1 MKIYIYQIADRSI
14 YIFFIYVSY
23 RLVVTVLSNT
33 PRASWKVKLTGT
45 SPRRARNF
53 ASTICFLSRLF
64 AQNLS
69 GDDGHIRRARGSTR
83 SLHPRRPPRATV
95 RGIKQPARRPA
106 SESSRSAFWYDA
118 NGTNFQRIKHDML
131 IRCSSVSYIIWFL
144 PTYGWPAALFW
155 RNLFKSNVIK
165 GQWKVDGR
173 AKTKWWTMPLENCGS
188 IHLALKTSL
197 FFKIDICHFW
207 KLRDD
212 TSRWKKFGNQER
224 NEEKTTV
231 N

>member
-83 SLHPRRPPRATV
+83 SLHPRRRPRATV
-95 RGIKQPARRPA
+95 RGIKQAAGRPA
-106 SESSRSAFWYDA
+106 NLTALHS
-118 NGTNFQRIKHDML
+118 DMMPMAPIFKGL
-131 IRCSSVSYIIWFL
+131 NTICLSGAVAYHISYGFYL
-144 PTYGWPAALFW
+144 HT
-155 RNLFKSNVIK
+155 
-165 GQWKVDGR
+165 DGR
-173 AKTKWWTMPLENCGS
+173 RLS
-188 IHLALKTSL
+188 
-197 FFKIDICHFW
+197 
-207 KLRDD
+207 
-212 TSRWKKFGNQER
+212 FGETFSNQ
-224 NEEKTTV
+224 T
-231 N
+231 